1 MRIKACNQNQLKG
14 QYTSFVDLAFNPMS
28 HALDVLGGITAEQF
42 LTEYWQK
49 KPLLVRN
56 ALPEIIGLLEPDDV
70 KELALE
76 EDVSARL
83 IRQKNKDPNEWH
95 VKSSP
100 LTKGDFQ
107 KLPNLWT
114 ILVQAVDH
122 YSFDVAE
129 LWKKFPFIPQWRRD
143 DIMVS
148 YAPKGGSVGKH
159 FDFYDVFLVQGYGH
173 RRWQLGQMCDESTQF
188 IPDQPLKLLADM
200 DVQFDEI
207 LSPGDLLY
215 VPPGL
220 AHYGVAEDDCLTY
233 SFGFRMPNLSEMI
246 DQVSDKFAENA
257 LLKNPLVDVARQ
269 QTANIGEIN
278 STEFSY
284 LKAELLNYL
293 SHTPEFD
300 AAIMSYM
307 SQSNYP
313 NSIPEPDEIAAEDL
327 IEIIGTGYQL
337 MLEPASKLLYT
348 TQADGLDFWANGE
361 NVCISKSFE
370 NQLKQIA
377 DGQSIAFDEN
387 LNQPEYLEDIAE
399 LLNNAVV
406 MLLPPN

>member
-1 MRIKACNQNQLKG
+1 
-14 QYTSFVDLAFNPMS
+14 MS
-28 HALDVLGGITAEQF
+28 QQSLTVLGGITAEQF

-56 ALPEIIGLLEPDDV
+56 AMPEIVGLLEPDDV

-76 EDVSARL
+76 EDVTARL
-83 IRQKNKDPNEWH
+83 IRQKNKNPNEWH

-114 ILVQAVDH
+114 LLVQAVDH
-122 YSFDVAE
+122 YSFDIAE

-148 YAPKGGSVGKH
+148 YAPQGGSVGKH
-159 FDFYDVFLVQGYGH
+159 FDFYDVFLVQGHGH
-173 RRWQLGQMCDESTQF
+173 RRWQLGQMCDESTAF
-188 IPDQPLKLLADM
+188 VPDQPLKLLAEM
-200 DVQFDEI
+200 DIHFDEV
-207 LSPGDLLY
+207 LAPGDLLY

-220 AHYGVAEDDCLTY
+220 SHYGVAEDDCLTF

-246 DQVSDKFAENA
+246 DQVSDKFAENEILKKP
-257 LLKNPLVDVARQ
+257 LLDITRQ
-269 QTANIGEIN
+269 QAAQVGEVN

-284 LKAELLNYL
+284 LKTQLLDYL
-293 SHTPEFD
+293 TQAPEFD

-307 SQSNYP
+307 SESNYP
-313 NSIPEPDEIAAEDL
+313 NNIPEPEEIEANDL
-327 IEIIGTGYQL
+327 TEIIGTGFQL
-337 MLEPASKLLYT
+337 ILEPASRLLYR
-348 TQADGLDFWANGE
+348 QQGESLDFWANGE
-361 NVCISKSFE
+361 NVCVSTAFE
-370 NQLKQIA
+370 QHLKQIA
-377 DGQSIAFDEN
+377 DGQSLIFDEQFN
-387 LNQPEYLEDIAE
+387 VPETLEDIAQ
-399 LLNNAVV
+399 LLNNAIV